1 MDAPTLT
8 ALVTRHSGLI
18 HKVAWTYCRDRAER
32 EDVVQEIL
40 LQLWRSRHRYD
51 PRFKETTWI
60 YRVALNVAISHHRRE
75 RRHHDGRQGDD
86 VHALTV
92 AAPEEVAP
100 SEELERLR
108 GGIEALG
115 PLERAL
121 VLLYLDGNDH
131 TTTAEVLGLSVS
143 NVGTKLARIKD
154 RLRAALAGRAT
165 QENTENRHATR

>member
-8 ALVTRHSGLI
+8 DLVTRHSGLI

-32 EDVVQEIL
+32 EDVVQDIL

-51 PRFKETTWI
+51 PRFKATTWI

-75 RRHHDGRQGDD
+75 RRHHDGRQGED
-86 VHALTV
+86 VHHLNLV
-92 AAPEEVAP
+92 APEEVAP
-100 SEELERLR
+100 SAELELLRRGIEEL
-108 GGIEALG
+108 GA
-115 PLERAL
+115 LERAL

-131 TTTAEVLGLSVS
+131 ATTAEVLGLSVS

-154 RLRAALAGRAT
+154 RLRAALSGSAPL
-165 QENTENRHATR
+165 EPTETRHATR